1 MSKWN
6 AEDYEKNSAAQQRW
20 GEALIDRI
28 AFQENERVLDL
39 GCGDGKLS
47 ARIAV
52 RVPTGCVVG
61 VDKSGDMIRLAQE
74 KYADRAP
81 HLRFQVE
88 DASFLS
94 FEKTC
99 FDVVFSNAALHWVLD
114 HVPVLKGIHRCLAP
128 QGRIN
133 LEMGGKGNAK
143 HVIESMTVLL
153 SRPEWVSY
161 FTDFQFPYGFHSPD
175 DYEIWLTETG
185 LKPMHIELVHRDMVH
200 TAEKFK
206 SWIRTTWLP
215 YTHRVP
221 EDLRDRFIEDFA
233 DVYLEQCPLDS
244 EGLVHVDM
252 VRLCVEAVKES

>member
-1 MSKWN
+1 MPKWN
-6 AEDYEKNSAAQQRW
+6 AKDYEQNSAAQQQW

-28 AFQENERVLDL
+28 TFQGNERVLDL

-47 ARIAV
+47 ARIAD
-52 RVPTGCVVG
+52 RVPAGKVVG
-61 VDKSGDMIRLAQE
+61 VDKSEDMIRLAQE
-74 KYADRAP
+74 KYADRSP

-88 DASFLS
+88 DASALS
-94 FEKTC
+94 FEEPC

-114 HVPVLKGIHRCLAP
+114 HRPVLRGIHRCLAP
-128 QGRIN
+128 QGRVT
-133 LEMGGKGNAK
+133 LEMGGKGN
-143 HVIESMTVLL
+143 VELLLDSMNKLT
-153 SRPEWVSY
+153 SRSEWTSY
-161 FTDFQFPYGFHSPD
+161 FTDFGSAYGFHSPD
-175 DYEIWLTETG
+175 DYEAWLTEVG

-200 TAEKFK
+200 TVDKFK

-221 EDLRDRFIEDFA
+221 EDLRDRFIDDFA